1 MWICIWVQVEARII
15 PKKKT
20 VTKTTVTIFFSTM
33 TKTLKNGPKHKT
45 RKYKCPP
52 FQGICMLTYY
62 NYLIAVV
69 K

>member
-1 MWICIWVQVEARII
+1 
-15 PKKKT
+15 
-20 VTKTTVTIFFSTM
+20 M

-62 NYLIAVV
+62 NYYSCCKIETLFYH
-69 K
+69 